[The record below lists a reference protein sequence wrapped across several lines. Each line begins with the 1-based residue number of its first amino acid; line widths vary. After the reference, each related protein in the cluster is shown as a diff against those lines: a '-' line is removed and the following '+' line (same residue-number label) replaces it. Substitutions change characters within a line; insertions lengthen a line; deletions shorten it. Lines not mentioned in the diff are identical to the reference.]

1 MRKARPTAIAV
12 LVAWTM
18 ILSLAGSGTSW
29 ATAHYKLDGTATDI
43 HRLNLFIGG
52 PQCDPDNGDTVCFY
66 AVRGQYDD
74 TTGPLG
80 QGTVNGRFR
89 FETTSFDGTIGEA
102 GCFHVRSGVLKF
114 TNGPNRI
121 RFRMSKPNQRNPGTS
136 TICQTWDGTTLGV
149 NGPDRTI
156 HWVLAETT
164 GACAGDWC
172 TMFTGGKATWDS
184 TATFD
189 PGAQMKT
196 YDDVATFTGSLT
208 GP

>member
-1 MRKARPTAIAV
+1 MAV
-12 LVAWTM
+12 LAASTM
-18 ILSLAGSGTSW
+18 LFSLVGSAPSW
-29 ATAHYKLDGTATDI
+29 ASTHYKLDGTATDI

-52 PQCDPDNGDTVCFY
+52 PQCDPDNGDTLCQY
-66 AVRGQYDD
+66 AIRGQYDD
-74 TTGPLG
+74 SSGTLG
-80 QGTVNGRFR
+80 QGKVNGRFK

-102 GCFHVRSGVLKF
+102 GCFHVRSGVVKF

-121 RFRMSKPNQRNPGTS
+121 RFRMSKPSQRNPGTS

-156 HWVLAETT
+156 HWVLSETT

-172 TMFTGGKATWDS
+172 TMFTSGTATWDS

-189 PGAQMKT
+189 SQAQVKT
-196 YDDVATFTGSLT
+196 YDDVATFKGSLT